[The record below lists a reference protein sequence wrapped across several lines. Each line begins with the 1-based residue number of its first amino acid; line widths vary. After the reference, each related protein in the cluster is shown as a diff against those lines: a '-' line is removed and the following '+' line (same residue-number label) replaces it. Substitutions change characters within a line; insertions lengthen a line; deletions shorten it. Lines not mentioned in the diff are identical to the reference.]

1 MYLIFLD
8 KKRTSNF
15 KSHKYVV
22 FLYKLIHFFMK
33 KFLIFFFIASVLSIS
48 CVKLEELEGNNVEY
62 EVTQFELEENIT
74 LIIPNSEFSW
84 IPDLI
89 NCMTIPSIPLVNEE
103 GIVNFESFV
112 PTQNPNPYA
121 YLTYDIQPKSIVME
135 LTNITDCDF
144 GMLENVEI
152 YVTDSSVTD
161 ASQFIL
167 QDPNNTSAPHNAVK
181 IGELMNV
188 SDGSNIIELDVNT
201 DAVLDQFIHNQ
212 SFNTYA
218 NMNLD
223 KAFTEEQAIIKTK
236 LLLSVKLINE
246 N

>member
-1 MYLIFLD
+1 MDI
-8 KKRTSNF
+8 
-15 KSHKYVV
+15 
-22 FLYKLIHFFMK
+22 
-33 KFLIFFFIASVLSIS
+33 SI
-48 CVKLEELEGNNVEY
+48 LG
-62 EVTQFELEENIT
+62 
-74 LIIPNSEFSW
+74 
-84 IPDLI
+84 
-89 NCMTIPSIPLVNEE
+89 
-103 GIVNFESFV
+103 GVNFESFV

-121 YLTYDIQPKSIVME
+121 YLTYDIQPKSISME

-152 YVTDSSVTD
+152 YITDSSVTD

-188 SDGSNIIELDVNT
+188 SDGSNIIELDVNP
-201 DAVLDQFIHNQ
+201 DAVLDQFIHNN

>member
-1 MYLIFLD
+1 MKYSIIYILIIAALFSSC
-8 KKRTSNF
+8 KKD
-15 KSHKYVV
+15 
-22 FLYKLIHFFMK
+22 
-33 KFLIFFFIASVLSIS
+33 
-48 CVKLEELEGNNVEY
+48 LEDYNGNNVDY
-62 EVTQFELEENIT
+62 EETQFELEEKIT

-84 IPDLI
+84 IPNLV
-89 NCMTIPSIPLVNEE
+89 NCMDISIL
-103 GIVNFESFV
+103 GGVNFESFV

-121 YLTYDIQPKSIVME
+121 HLVHDIRPQTVTME

-144 GMLENVEI
+144 GMLENVE
-152 YVTDSSVTD
+152 VFLTDSSVTD

-181 IGELMNV
+181 VGELMIVN
-188 SDGSNIIELDVNT
+188 DGSNIIELDVNT
-201 DAVLDQFIHNQ
+201 DAVLDKFIHNQ

-223 KAFTEEQAIIKTK
+223 KAFTEEEAIIKTT
-236 LLLSVKLINE
+236 LLMSVKLIND

>member
-1 MYLIFLD
+1 MRKVLILP
-8 KKRTSNF
+8 
-15 KSHKYVV
+15 
-22 FLYKLIHFFMK
+22 LLC
-33 KFLIFFFIASVLSIS
+33 VLLTS
-48 CVKLEELEGNNVEY
+48 CVKLEELEGNNTEY
-62 EVTQFELEENIT
+62 EVTQFELEENVT
-74 LIIPNSEFSW
+74 LIIPNSQFSW

-89 NCMTIPSIPLVNEE
+89 NCMDISIL
-103 GIVNFESFV
+103 GGVNFESFV

-121 YLTYDIQPKSIVME
+121 YLTYDIQPKSISME

-161 ASQFIL
+161 PSQFIL

-188 SDGSNIIELDVNT
+188 SDGSNIIELDVNP
-201 DAVLDQFIHNQ
+201 DAVLDQFIHNN

>member
-1 MYLIFLD
+1 MHVLFLD

-33 KFLIFFFIASVLSIS
+33 KFLTLFLLATVLISS
-48 CVKLEELEGNNVEY
+48 CVKLEELDGNNVEY

-84 IPDLI
+84 IPDLV
-89 NCMTIPSIPLVNEE
+89 NCMDISII
-103 GIVNFESFV
+103 GGVNFESFV

-121 YLTYDIQPKSIVME
+121 YLTYDIQPKSILME

-152 YVTDSSVTD
+152 YLTDSSVTD

-188 SDGSNIIELDVNT
+188 SDGSNIIELDVNP
-201 DAVLDQFIHNQ
+201 DAVLDQFIHNN

>member
-1 MYLIFLD
+1 
-8 KKRTSNF
+8 
-15 KSHKYVV
+15 
-22 FLYKLIHFFMK
+22 MK
-33 KFLIFFFIASVLSIS
+33 KFLTLFLLATVLISS
-48 CVKLEELEGNNVEY
+48 CVKLEELDGNNVEY

-74 LIIPNSEFSW
+74 LIIPNSQFSW
-84 IPDLI
+84 IPDLV
-89 NCMTIPSIPLVNEE
+89 NCMDISII
-103 GIVNFESFV
+103 GGVNFESFV

-121 YLTYDIQPKSIVME
+121 YLTYDIQPKSILME

-152 YVTDSSVTD
+152 YLTDSSVTD

-188 SDGSNIIELDVNT
+188 SDGSNIIELDVNP
-201 DAVLDQFIHNQ
+201 DAVLDQFIHNN

>member
-1 MYLIFLD
+1 
-8 KKRTSNF
+8 
-15 KSHKYVV
+15 
-22 FLYKLIHFFMK
+22 MK
-33 KFLIFFFIASVLSIS
+33 KFLTLFILATVLISS
-48 CVKLEELEGNNVEY
+48 CVKLEELDGNNVEY

-84 IPDLI
+84 IPDLV
-89 NCMTIPSIPLVNEE
+89 NCMDISII
-103 GIVNFESFV
+103 GGVNFESFV

-121 YLTYDIQPKSIVME
+121 YLTYDIQPKSILME

-152 YVTDSSVTD
+152 YLTDSSVTD

-188 SDGSNIIELDVNT
+188 SDGSNIIELDVNP
-201 DAVLDQFIHNQ
+201 DAVLDQFIHNN

>member
-1 MYLIFLD
+1 MKYSIVLLVLVSIIFSGC
-8 KKRTSNF
+8 KK
-15 KSHKYVV
+15 
-22 FLYKLIHFFMK
+22 
-33 KFLIFFFIASVLSIS
+33 
-48 CVKLEELEGNNVEY
+48 KLEKLNGNNVEY

-89 NCMTIPSIPLVNEE
+89 NCMDISIL
-103 GIVNFESFV
+103 GGVNFESFV

-121 YLTYDIQPKSIVME
+121 YLTYDIQPKSISME

-152 YVTDSSVTD
+152 YITDSSVTD

-188 SDGSNIIELDVNT
+188 SDGSNIIELDVNP
-201 DAVLDQFIHNQ
+201 DAVLDQFIHNN

>member
-1 MYLIFLD
+1 
-8 KKRTSNF
+8 
-15 KSHKYVV
+15 
-22 FLYKLIHFFMK
+22 MK
-33 KFLIFFFIASVLSIS
+33 KFLIFFLIAGFSSSS

-74 LIIPNSEFSW
+74 LIIPNSQFSW

-188 SDGSNIIELDVNT
+188 SDGSKIIELDVNP
-201 DAVLDQFIHNQ
+201 DAVLDQFIHNN

>member
-1 MYLIFLD
+1 MRKVLIL
-8 KKRTSNF
+8 
-15 KSHKYVV
+15 
-22 FLYKLIHFFMK
+22 LPL
-33 KFLIFFFIASVLSIS
+33 LCVLLTS
-48 CVKLEELEGNNVEY
+48 CVKLEELEGNNTEY
-62 EVTQFELEENIT
+62 EVTQFELEENVT
-74 LIIPNSEFSW
+74 LIIPNPDFSW
-84 IPDLI
+84 IPSLL
-89 NCMTIPSIPLVNEE
+89 NCVDIPPTPIFAPGGL
-103 GIVNFESFV
+103 VNFESFV

-121 YLTYDIQPKSIVME
+121 YLTYDIQPKSISME

-161 ASQFIL
+161 PSQFIL

-188 SDGSNIIELDVNT
+188 SDGSNIIELDVNP
-201 DAVLDQFIHNQ
+201 DAVLDQFIHNN

>member
-1 MYLIFLD
+1 MRKVLIL
-8 KKRTSNF
+8 
-15 KSHKYVV
+15 
-22 FLYKLIHFFMK
+22 LPL
-33 KFLIFFFIASVLSIS
+33 LSVLFTS
-48 CVKLEELEGNNVEY
+48 CVKLEELEGNNTEY
-62 EVTQFELEENIT
+62 EVTQFELEENVT
-74 LIIPNSEFSW
+74 LIIPNSQFSW

-89 NCMTIPSIPLVNEE
+89 NCMDISIL
-103 GIVNFESFV
+103 GGVNFESFV

-121 YLTYDIQPKSIVME
+121 YLTYDIQPKSISME

-152 YVTDSSVTD
+152 YLTDSSVTD
-161 ASQFIL
+161 PSQFIL

-188 SDGSNIIELDVNT
+188 SDGSNIIELDVNP
-201 DAVLDQFIHNQ
+201 DAVLDQFIHNN

>member
-1 MYLIFLD
+1 MKYPIVLLVLVSIIFSGC
-8 KKRTSNF
+8 KK
-15 KSHKYVV
+15 
-22 FLYKLIHFFMK
+22 
-33 KFLIFFFIASVLSIS
+33 
-48 CVKLEELEGNNVEY
+48 KLEKLNGNNVEY

-84 IPDLI
+84 ITDLI
-89 NCMTIPSIPLVNEE
+89 NCMDISIL
-103 GIVNFESFV
+103 GGVNFESFV

-121 YLTYDIQPKSIVME
+121 YLTYDIQPKSISME

-152 YVTDSSVTD
+152 YITDSSVTD

-181 IGELMNV
+181 IGELMSV
-188 SDGSNIIELDVNT
+188 SDGSNIIELDVNP
-201 DAVLDQFIHNQ
+201 DAVLDQFIHNN

>member
-84 IPDLI
+84 IPDLV
-89 NCMTIPSIPLVNEE
+89 NCMDISII
-103 GIVNFESFV
+103 GGVNFESFV

>member
-1 MYLIFLD
+1 
-8 KKRTSNF
+8 
-15 KSHKYVV
+15 
-22 FLYKLIHFFMK
+22 MK
-33 KFLIFFFIASVLSIS
+33 KFLIFFLIASVSSSS

-84 IPDLI
+84 IPNLI
-89 NCMTIPSIPLVNEE
+89 NCMNIPSIPLVNEE

-121 YLTYDIQPKSIVME
+121 YLTYDIQPKSILME

-188 SDGSNIIELDVNT
+188 SDGSNIIELDVNS
-201 DAVLDQFIHNQ
+201 DAVLDQFIHNN

>member
-1 MYLIFLD
+1 MKYPIVLLVLVSIIFSGC
-8 KKRTSNF
+8 KK
-15 KSHKYVV
+15 
-22 FLYKLIHFFMK
+22 
-33 KFLIFFFIASVLSIS
+33 
-48 CVKLEELEGNNVEY
+48 KLEKLNGNNVEY

-89 NCMTIPSIPLVNEE
+89 NCMDISIL
-103 GIVNFESFV
+103 GGVNFESFV

-121 YLTYDIQPKSIVME
+121 YLTYDIQPKSISME

-152 YVTDSSVTD
+152 YITDSSVTD

-188 SDGSNIIELDVNT
+188 SDGSNIIELDVNP
-201 DAVLDQFIHNQ
+201 DAVLDQFIHNN

>member
-1 MYLIFLD
+1 MKYSIVLLVLVSIIFSGC
-8 KKRTSNF
+8 KK
-15 KSHKYVV
+15 
-22 FLYKLIHFFMK
+22 
-33 KFLIFFFIASVLSIS
+33 
-48 CVKLEELEGNNVEY
+48 KLEKLNGNNVEY

-89 NCMTIPSIPLVNEE
+89 NCMDISIL
-103 GIVNFESFV
+103 GGVNFESFV

-121 YLTYDIQPKSIVME
+121 YLTYDIQPKSISME

-152 YVTDSSVTD
+152 YITDSSVTD

-167 QDPNNTSAPHNAVK
+167 QDPNNKSAPHNAVK

-188 SDGSNIIELDVNT
+188 SDGSNIIELDVNP
-201 DAVLDQFIHNQ
+201 DAVLDQFIHNN

>member
-1 MYLIFLD
+1 MKYSIVLLVFVSIIFSSC
-8 KKRTSNF
+8 KK
-15 KSHKYVV
+15 
-22 FLYKLIHFFMK
+22 
-33 KFLIFFFIASVLSIS
+33 
-48 CVKLEELEGNNVEY
+48 KLEDLDGNNVEY
-62 EVTQFELEENIT
+62 EVTEFELEEKIT
-74 LIIPNSEFSW
+74 LIIPNPDFSW
-84 IPDLI
+84 IPTLF
-89 NCMTIPSIPLVNEE
+89 NCVDIPTTPILAPDGV
-103 GIVNFESFV
+103 VNFESFV

-121 YLTYDIQPKSIVME
+121 HLVYDIRPKAITME

-144 GMLENVEI
+144 GMLENVE
-152 YVTDSSVTD
+152 VFLTDSSVTD

-188 SDGSNIIELDVNT
+188 SDGSNIIELDVNS
-201 DAVLDQFIHNQ
+201 DAVLDQFIHNN

>member
-1 MYLIFLD
+1 MKYSVIILLSVVLMLSAC
-8 KKRTSNF
+8 KK
-15 KSHKYVV
+15 
-22 FLYKLIHFFMK
+22 
-33 KFLIFFFIASVLSIS
+33 
-48 CVKLEELEGNNVEY
+48 KLEDYDGNNVEY
-62 EVTQFELEENIT
+62 EITQFEIEEKIT

-84 IPDLI
+84 IPNLV
-89 NCMTIPSIPLVNEE
+89 NCMDISIV
-103 GIVNFESFV
+103 GGVNFESFV

-121 YLTYDIQPKSIVME
+121 YLTYDIRPQAITME
-135 LTNITDCDF
+135 LTNIPDCDF
-144 GMLENVEI
+144 GMLEDVEI

-181 IGELMNV
+181 IGELMTV
-188 SDGSNIIELDVNT
+188 SDGSNIIELDVNP
-201 DAVLDQFIHNQ
+201 DAVLDQFIHNN

-223 KAFTEEQAIIKTK
+223 KAFTEEEAIIKTS
-236 LLLSVKLINE
+236 LLLSVKLIND

>member
-1 MYLIFLD
+1 MRKVLIL
-8 KKRTSNF
+8 
-15 KSHKYVV
+15 
-22 FLYKLIHFFMK
+22 LPL
-33 KFLIFFFIASVLSIS
+33 LCVLLTS
-48 CVKLEELEGNNVEY
+48 CVKLEELEGNNIEY
-62 EVTQFELEENIT
+62 EVTQFELEENVT
-74 LIIPNSEFSW
+74 LIIPNSQFSW

-89 NCMTIPSIPLVNEE
+89 NCMDISIL
-103 GIVNFESFV
+103 GGVNFESFV

-121 YLTYDIQPKSIVME
+121 YLTYDIQPKSISME

-152 YVTDSSVTD
+152 YLTDSSVTD
-161 ASQFIL
+161 PSQFIL

-188 SDGSNIIELDVNT
+188 SDGSNIIELDVNP
-201 DAVLDQFIHNQ
+201 DAVLDQFIHNN

-223 KAFTEEQAIIKTK
+223 KAFTEEQAIIKTR

>member
-1 MYLIFLD
+1 
-8 KKRTSNF
+8 
-15 KSHKYVV
+15 
-22 FLYKLIHFFMK
+22 
-33 KFLIFFFIASVLSIS
+33 
-48 CVKLEELEGNNVEY
+48 VKLEELEGNNTEY
-62 EVTQFELEENIT
+62 EVTQFELEENVT

-89 NCMTIPSIPLVNEE
+89 NCMDISIL
-103 GIVNFESFV
+103 GGVNFESFV

-121 YLTYDIQPKSIVME
+121 YLTYDIQPKSISME

-152 YVTDSSVTD
+152 YLTDSSVTD
-161 ASQFIL
+161 PSQFIL

-188 SDGSNIIELDVNT
+188 SDGSNIIELDVNPN
-201 DAVLDQFIHNQ
+201 AVLDQFIHNN

>member
-1 MYLIFLD
+1 
-8 KKRTSNF
+8 
-15 KSHKYVV
+15 
-22 FLYKLIHFFMK
+22 MK
-33 KFLIFFFIASVLSIS
+33 KFLIFFFIASFLSIS

-84 IPDLI
+84 IPDLV
-89 NCMTIPSIPLVNEE
+89 NCMDISII
-103 GIVNFESFV
+103 GGVNFESFV

>member
-1 MYLIFLD
+1 MKYSIVLLVLVSIIFSGC
-8 KKRTSNF
+8 KK
-15 KSHKYVV
+15 
-22 FLYKLIHFFMK
+22 
-33 KFLIFFFIASVLSIS
+33 
-48 CVKLEELEGNNVEY
+48 KLEKLNGNNVEY

-89 NCMTIPSIPLVNEE
+89 NCMDISIL
-103 GIVNFESFV
+103 GGVNFESFV

-121 YLTYDIQPKSIVME
+121 YLTYDIQPKSISME

-152 YVTDSSVTD
+152 YITDSSVTD

-181 IGELMNV
+181 IGELMSV
-188 SDGSNIIELDVNT
+188 SDGSNIIELDVNP
-201 DAVLDQFIHNQ
+201 DAVLDQFIHNN

>member
-1 MYLIFLD
+1 MKYSIVLLVLVSIIFSGC
-8 KKRTSNF
+8 KK
-15 KSHKYVV
+15 
-22 FLYKLIHFFMK
+22 
-33 KFLIFFFIASVLSIS
+33 
-48 CVKLEELEGNNVEY
+48 KLEKLNGNNVEY

-84 IPDLI
+84 ITDLI
-89 NCMTIPSIPLVNEE
+89 NCMDISIL
-103 GIVNFESFV
+103 GGVNFESFV

-121 YLTYDIQPKSIVME
+121 YLTYDIQPKSISME

-152 YVTDSSVTD
+152 YITDSSVTD

-167 QDPNNTSAPHNAVK
+167 QDPNNKSAPHNAVK

-188 SDGSNIIELDVNT
+188 SDGSNIIELDVNP
-201 DAVLDQFIHNQ
+201 DAVLDQFIHNN

>member
-1 MYLIFLD
+1 
-8 KKRTSNF
+8 
-15 KSHKYVV
+15 
-22 FLYKLIHFFMK
+22 MK
-33 KFLIFFFIASVLSIS
+33 KFLIFLLLPTVLIS
-48 CVKLEELEGNNVEY
+48 SCAKLEELEGNNVEY

-84 IPDLI
+84 IPDLV
-89 NCMTIPSIPLVNEE
+89 NCMDISII
-103 GIVNFESFV
+103 GGVNFESFV

>member
-1 MYLIFLD
+1 
-8 KKRTSNF
+8 
-15 KSHKYVV
+15 
-22 FLYKLIHFFMK
+22 MK
-33 KFLIFFFIASVLSIS
+33 KFLIFFLIAGFSSSS

-74 LIIPNSEFSW
+74 LIIPNSQFSW

-188 SDGSNIIELDVNT
+188 SDGSNIIELDVNP
-201 DAVLDQFIHNQ
+201 DAVLDQFIHNN

>member
-1 MYLIFLD
+1 MRKVLIL
-8 KKRTSNF
+8 
-15 KSHKYVV
+15 
-22 FLYKLIHFFMK
+22 LPL
-33 KFLIFFFIASVLSIS
+33 LCVLLTS
-48 CVKLEELEGNNVEY
+48 CVKLEELEGNNTEY
-62 EVTQFELEENIT
+62 EVTQFELEENVT
-74 LIIPNSEFSW
+74 LIIPNSQFSW

-89 NCMTIPSIPLVNEE
+89 NCMDISIL
-103 GIVNFESFV
+103 GGVNFESFV

-121 YLTYDIQPKSIVME
+121 YLTYDIQPKSISME

-161 ASQFIL
+161 PSQFIL

-188 SDGSNIIELDVNT
+188 SDGSNIIELDVNP
-201 DAVLDQFIHNQ
+201 DAVLDQFIHNN

-223 KAFTEEQAIIKTK
+223 KAFTEEQAIIKTR

>member
-1 MYLIFLD
+1 M
-8 KKRTSNF
+8 
-15 KSHKYVV
+15 KY
-22 FLYKLIHFFMK
+22 
-33 KFLIFFFIASVLSIS
+33 SVLLVVLVTVLFSS
-48 CVKLEELEGNNVEY
+48 CKKKLEDYDGNNVEY
-62 EVTQFELEENIT
+62 EITEFEIEENIT

-84 IPDLI
+84 IPNLV
-89 NCMTIPSIPLVNEE
+89 NCMDISLI
-103 GIVNFESFV
+103 GGVNFESFV

-121 YLTYDIQPKSIVME
+121 YLTYDIRPVGITME
-135 LTNITDCDF
+135 LTNIPDCDF

-181 IGELMNV
+181 IGELMTVN
-188 SDGSNIIELDVNT
+188 DGSNIIELDVNE
-201 DAVLDQFIHNQ
+201 DAVLDQFIHNE

-223 KAFTEEQAIIKTK
+223 KAFTEEEAIIKTS
-236 LLLSVKLINE
+236 LLMSVKLIND

>member
-1 MYLIFLD
+1 
-8 KKRTSNF
+8 
-15 KSHKYVV
+15 
-22 FLYKLIHFFMK
+22 MK

-84 IPDLI
+84 IPDLV
-89 NCMTIPSIPLVNEE
+89 NCMDISII
-103 GIVNFESFV
+103 GGVNFESFV

-121 YLTYDIQPKSIVME
+121 YLTYDIQPKSISME

-152 YVTDSSVTD
+152 YITDSSVTD

-181 IGELMNV
+181 IGELMSV
-188 SDGSNIIELDVNT
+188 SDGSNIIELDVNP
-201 DAVLDQFIHNQ
+201 DAVLDQFIHNN

>member
-1 MYLIFLD
+1 
-8 KKRTSNF
+8 
-15 KSHKYVV
+15 
-22 FLYKLIHFFMK
+22 MK
-33 KFLIFFFIASVLSIS
+33 KFLTLFLLATVLISS
-48 CVKLEELEGNNVEY
+48 CVKLEELDGNNVEY

-84 IPDLI
+84 IPDLV
-89 NCMTIPSIPLVNEE
+89 NCMDISII
-103 GIVNFESFV
+103 GGVNFESFV

-121 YLTYDIQPKSIVME
+121 YLTYDIQPKSILME

-152 YVTDSSVTD
+152 YLTDSSVTD

-188 SDGSNIIELDVNT
+188 SDGSNIIELDVNP
-201 DAVLDQFIHNQ
+201 DAVLDQFIHNN